1 MAAIPCP
8 ACNRILNLPDDREI
22 ELVSCPI
29 CKHTFAP
36 PSTPKIIPASISILT
51 ERIPLR
57 FPDLDAAP
65 TPTRPQAPIEED
77 EDYPRPYRD
86 AAERAL
92 GSAGSFLRTMGWI
105 GLAHTLPCCGCY
117 AWASSQGGG
126 MGPGGMEEFV
136 VFLGVSIFVY
146 ILILIGARALKL
158 QSSFGWA
165 VTGVAVALLMTS
177 GLILVNV
184 PVILS
189 FVGIW
194 TGPVPI
200 MGEPCCGGLLM
211 VPTLLVIVC
220 GLVGGI
226 KGVMALSKPDVR
238 ELFSSANRG
247 ERRA

>member
-1 MAAIPCP
+1 
-8 ACNRILNLPDDREI
+8 
-22 ELVSCPI
+22 
-29 CKHTFAP
+29 
-36 PSTPKIIPASISILT
+36 
-51 ERIPLR
+51 
-57 FPDLDAAP
+57 
-65 TPTRPQAPIEED
+65 
-77 EDYPRPYRD
+77 
-86 AAERAL
+86 
-92 GSAGSFLRTMGWI
+92 
-105 GLAHTLPCCGCY
+105 
-117 AWASSQGGG
+117 

-136 VFLGVSIFVY
+136 VFLCVSVFVY

-238 ELFSSANRG
+238 ELFLSANRG
-247 ERRA
+247 ERRAYTRRG